1 MADYKI
7 ANIKWLRDQGWSISS
22 SYASSLCPTYNEIV
36 NEIPKDSNT
45 VNVNETCVATSKAYT
60 NNQLVC
66 ESDIS
71 ISLNCSVYGFVDRNI
86 SVDSSS
92 VTQIVAES
100 LSSANTLTFSSSK
113 SANWI
118 TFNSVET
125 LEKKM
130 YICDIT
136 ENTSQDIRRGFAVF
150 TSNDGCEFTAT
161 VIQSG
166 KTEQK
171 YEIGYT
177 LTSTINHFSTPIKYI
192 NGSASIFTQSEL
204 STVIQIEPYYKSQEP
219 AMCEVLDAKAMT
231 LEHLLKLVVG
241 DKLYEDDNVYG
252 KNLCIAG
259 SIAIIIQDDPT
270 GIWKRIVLTK
280 TD

>member
-7 ANIKWLRDQGWSISS
+7 ANIKWLREQGWEISS

-36 NEIPKDSNT
+36 NEIPKGSNT

-113 SANWI
+113 SSNWI

-125 LEKKM
+125 SGKKM
-130 YICDIT
+130 YKCNVT
-136 ENTSQDIRRGFAVF
+136 ENTSQDTRNGLAVF
-150 TSNDGCEFTAT
+150 TSNDGCEFTANVT
-161 VIQSG
+161 QSG
-166 KTEQK
+166 KIQQI
-171 YEIGYT
+171 YEIGYR
-177 LTSTINHFSTPIKYI
+177 LESTKNRFSTPIEYI
-192 NGSASIFTQSEL
+192 HGSASIFTESEL
-204 STVIQIEPYYKSQEP
+204 LTTIQIGPFYRSETS
-219 AMCEVLDAKAMT
+219 MCREEDTEVMNLIQL
-231 LEHLLKLVVG
+231 LELKKG
-241 DKLYEDDNVYG
+241 DQLYGEIIG
-252 KNLCIAG
+252 TNLCIASG
-259 SIAIIIQDDPT
+259 ISITIPDDPT
-270 GIWKRIVLTK
+270 GIWERIVLRK
-280 TD
+280 IN

>member
-161 VIQSG
+161 VIQNG
-166 KTEQK
+166 KTQQT

-177 LTSTINHFSTPIKYI
+177 LTSTNRRLSAKIKYI

-219 AMCEVLDAKAMT
+219 AMCEVLDAKEMT
-231 LEHLLKLVVG
+231 LDHLLKLVVG

-270 GIWKRIVLTK
+270 GIWRRIVLTK

>member
-161 VIQSG
+161 VIQNG
-166 KTEQK
+166 KTQQT

-177 LTSTINHFSTPIKYI
+177 LTSTNRRLSAKIKYI

-219 AMCEVLDAKAMT
+219 AMCEVLDAKEMT
-231 LEHLLKLVVG
+231 LDHLLKLVVG

>member
-7 ANIKWLRDQGWSISS
+7 ANIKWLREQGWEISS

-113 SANWI
+113 SSNWI

-125 LEKKM
+125 SGKKM
-130 YICDIT
+130 YKCNVT

-150 TSNDGCEFTAT
+150 TSNDGCEFTANVT
-161 VIQSG
+161 QSG
-166 KTEQK
+166 EIQQT
-171 YEIGYT
+171 YEIRYT
-177 LTSTINHFSTPIKYI
+177 LTSTSKKLSAQIKYI
-192 NGSASIFTQSEL
+192 NGSPSIFTQSEL
-204 STVIQIEPYYKSQEP
+204 STVIQIEPLYKSTSS
-219 AMCEVLDAKAMT
+219 MCDVLDAEAMT
-231 LEHLLKLVVG
+231 LDRLLGLKVG
-241 DKLYEDDNVYG
+241 DQLYGDDNVYG
-252 KNLCIAG
+252 KNLCIASG
-259 SIAIIIQDDPT
+259 IAIIIQDDPT

>member
-1 MADYKI
+1 MAYKI

-71 ISLNCSVYGFVDRNI
+71 ISLNCSVYGFVDRGI
-86 SVDSSS
+86 SVDSSGG
-92 VTQIVAES
+92 TPIVAES

-125 LEKKM
+125 SGKKM
-130 YICDIT
+130 YICNVT
-136 ENTSQDIRRGFAVF
+136 ENTSQDSRIGLAVF

-161 VIQSG
+161 VMQSG
-166 KTEQK
+166 KTQQI

-177 LTSTINHFSTPIKYI
+177 LTSTSKRLSAKIKYI
-192 NGSASIFTQSEL
+192 NGNASIFTHLEL
-204 STVIQIEPYYKSQEP
+204 RTLIRIEPSYKFQEP
-219 AMCEVLDAKAMT
+219 AMCDALDWEAMT
-231 LEHLLKLVVG
+231 LDRLLGLEVG
-241 DKLYEDDNVYG
+241 DKLYEYENVYG
-252 KNLCIAG
+252 KNLCIASG
-259 SIAIIIQDDPT
+259 IDIIIQDDPT

>member
-204 STVIQIEPYYKSQEP
+204 STVIQIEPYYKPTTSICRE
-219 AMCEVLDAKAMT
+219 EDSKVMT
-231 LEHLLKLVVG
+231 LEHLLKLVVDDQLYG
-241 DKLYEDDNVYG
+241 DIVG
-252 KNLCIAG
+252 QNLCIAG
-259 SIAIIIQDDPT
+259 GIDITIQNDPT
-270 GIWKRIVLTK
+270 NIRDRIVLTK
-280 TD
+280 IG

>member
-7 ANIKWLRDQGWSISS
+7 ANIKWLREQGWEISS
-22 SYASSLCPTYNEIV
+22 SYASSLCPTYNKIV

-113 SANWI
+113 SSNWI

-125 LEKKM
+125 SGKKM
-130 YICDIT
+130 YKCNVT
-136 ENTSQDIRRGFAVF
+136 ENTSQDNRIGFAVF
-150 TSNDGCEFTAT
+150 TSNDGCEFSAT
-161 VIQSG
+161 VMQSG
-166 KTEQK
+166 KTQK
-171 YEIGYT
+171 TYEIGYT
-177 LTSTINHFSTPIKYI
+177 LTSTSKRLSAQIKYI

-204 STVIQIEPYYKSQEP
+204 STAIQIEPYYRSQEP
-219 AMCEVLDAKAMT
+219 ARCDVLDAKSMT
-231 LEHLLKLVVG
+231 LDQLLELEVG
-241 DKLYEDDNVYG
+241 GKLYEDENVYG
-252 KNLCIAG
+252 KNLCIASG
-259 SIAIIIQDDPT
+259 IAIIIQNDPT

>member
-7 ANIKWLRDQGWSISS
+7 ANIKWLREQGWEISS

-86 SVDSSS
+86 SVSSRGG
-92 VTQIVAES
+92 TPIVAES

-113 SANWI
+113 SSNWI

-136 ENTSQDIRRGFAVF
+136 ENTRQDNRIGRAVF
-150 TSNDGCEFTAT
+150 TSNDGCEFTAI
-161 VIQSG
+161 VMQSG
-166 KTEQK
+166 KTQQT

-177 LTSTINHFSTPIKYI
+177 LISTNRRLIAQIKYI
-192 NGSASIFTQSEL
+192 NGSESIFTESEL
-204 STVIQIEPYYKSQEP
+204 LTAIQIEPYYRSQEP
-219 AMCEVLDAKAMT
+219 AMCDVLDAKAMT
-231 LEHLLKLVVG
+231 LENLLALTVG
-241 DKLYEDDNVYG
+241 DKLYEDDNVYE
-252 KNLCIAG
+252 KNLCIASG
-259 SIAIIIQDDPT
+259 IAIIIQDDPT

>member
-1 MADYKI
+1 MEYKI

-36 NEIPKDSNT
+36 NGIPKDSNT

-71 ISLNCSVYGFVDRNI
+71 ISLNCSVYGFVDRGI
-86 SVDSSS
+86 SVDSRGG
-92 VTQIVAES
+92 TPIVAES
-100 LSSANTLTFSSSK
+100 LSSTDTLTFSSSK
-113 SANWI
+113 SSNWI

-125 LEKKM
+125 SGKKM
-130 YICDIT
+130 YKCNVT

-161 VIQSG
+161 VMQSG

-177 LTSTINHFSTPIKYI
+177 LTSTSKRLSTQIKYI

-204 STVIQIEPYYKSQEP
+204 STVILIEPYYRSQEP
-219 AMCEVLDAKAMT
+219 AMCEALDAKAMT
-231 LEHLLKLVVG
+231 LGNLLELEVG
-241 DKLYEDDNVYG
+241 NKLYEDDNVYG
-252 KNLCIAG
+252 KNLCIASG
-259 SIAIIIQDDPT
+259 IDIIIQDDPT
-270 GIWKRIVLTK
+270 SIWKRIVLTK

>member
-7 ANIKWLRDQGWSISS
+7 SNIKWLREKGWEISS
-22 SYASSLCPTYNEIV
+22 SYADSICPTYNEIV

-71 ISLNCSVYGFVDRNI
+71 ISLNCSVYGFVSRNI

-113 SANWI
+113 SSSWI
-118 TFNSVET
+118 TFNKVETET
-125 LEKKM
+125 LEKNM

-136 ENTSQDIRRGFAVF
+136 ENTSQNNRIGRAVF

-161 VIQSG
+161 VRQSG
-166 KTEQK
+166 KTQQK

-177 LTSTINHFSTPIKYI
+177 LTSTSKRFRAPIN
-192 NGSASIFTQSEL
+192 
-204 STVIQIEPYYKSQEP
+204 
-219 AMCEVLDAKAMT
+219 
-231 LEHLLKLVVG
+231 
-241 DKLYEDDNVYG
+241 
-252 KNLCIAG
+252 
-259 SIAIIIQDDPT
+259 
-270 GIWKRIVLTK
+270 
-280 TD
+280 

>member
-1 MADYKI
+1 MAYKI

-36 NEIPKDSNT
+36 YEIPKDSNT

-71 ISLNCSVYGFVDRNI
+71 ISLNCSVYGFVDRGI
-86 SVDSSS
+86 SVDSRGG
-92 VTQIVAES
+92 TPIVAES
-100 LSSANTLTFSSSK
+100 LSSTDTLTFSSSK
-113 SANWI
+113 SSNWI

-125 LEKKM
+125 SGKKM
-130 YICDIT
+130 YKCNVT

-161 VIQSG
+161 VMQSG
-166 KTEQK
+166 KTQQT

-177 LTSTINHFSTPIKYI
+177 LTSTSKRLSAQIKYI
-192 NGSASIFTQSEL
+192 NGNASIFTKLEL
-204 STVIQIEPYYKSQEP
+204 STVIQIEPSYRSQEP
-219 AMCEVLDAKAMT
+219 ARCEALDAEAMT
-231 LEHLLKLVVG
+231 LDRLLGFTVG
-241 DKLYEDDNVYG
+241 DKLYEHENVYG
-252 KNLCIAG
+252 KNLCIASG
-259 SIAIIIQDDPT
+259 IAIIIQDDPT